1 MTHEPSPP
9 LREWLE
15 NELSDNS
22 DYYFVAPYTLRK
34 ETPMRKIALTVAIAS
49 TLALA
54 ACGGDDSA
62 SDTSAAPGGNQ
73 TAAECAAGK
82 TLTEGTLTIA
92 TGNPAYSPWVLNDD
106 PASKEGFEAAVAY
119 AVATELGFED
129 SAVTWVRT
137 DFDAA
142 IQPGKK
148 DFDFNLQQYS
158 ITDERKQTVSFSD
171 SYYTTNQAIVG
182 LDGSAAIGASL
193 ADLKKLKLGA
203 QVGTTSLAYI
213 TDVIQPD
220 SEPLVYDDNAG
231 AKAALEAKQIDA
243 AVFDLPTALYVSSV
257 EIEGSSV
264 LGQFPASDAADAD
277 QFGMLFDLDNPLVD
291 CVNIALSTLKD
302 SGSLDEITAKWLS
315 TEADI
320 PVIK

>member
-1 MTHEPSPP
+1 
-9 LREWLE
+9 
-15 NELSDNS
+15 
-22 DYYFVAPYTLRK
+22 
-34 ETPMRKIALTVAIAS
+34 MRKIALTVAIAS

-62 SDTSAAPGGNQ
+62 SETSTAPGGNQ
-73 TAAECAAGK
+73 TASECAAGK

-171 SYYTTNQAIVG
+171 PYYTTNQAIVG
-182 LDGSAAIGASL
+182 LEGSAAVGASL

-220 SEPLVYDDNAG
+220 TEPLVYDDNAG

-264 LGQFPASDAADAD
+264 LGQFPGNDDADAD

-302 SGSLDEITAKWLS
+302 NGSLDEITATWLS
-315 TEADI
+315 TKADI